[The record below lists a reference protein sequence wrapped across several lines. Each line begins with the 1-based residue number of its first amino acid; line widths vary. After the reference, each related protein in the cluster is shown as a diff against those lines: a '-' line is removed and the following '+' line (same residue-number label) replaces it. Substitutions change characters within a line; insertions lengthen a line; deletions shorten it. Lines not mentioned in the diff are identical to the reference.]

1 MNYFKDRN
9 HGAVGQRLGM
19 YPSANSSSSLKMFA
33 SKNELSGA
41 ERTSASV
48 SILLGSEV
56 AAELTVSSNMY
67 SVLPVVVTKA

>member
-9 HGAVGQRLGM
+9 HGAVGQRLRM

-41 ERTSASV
+41 ERASASV

-56 AAELTVSSNMY
+56 AAELSTSSNMY
-67 SVLPVVVTKA
+67 SVPPVVVTKA